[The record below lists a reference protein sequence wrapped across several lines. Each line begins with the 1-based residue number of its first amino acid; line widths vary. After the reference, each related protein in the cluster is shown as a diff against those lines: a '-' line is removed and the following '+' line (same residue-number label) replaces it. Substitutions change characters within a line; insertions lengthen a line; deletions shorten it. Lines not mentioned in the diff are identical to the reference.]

1 MLPAAIAVYCF
12 LSAVP
17 FVWYSYTEFIEK
29 QYFFLYI
36 DSVPCYNKKN
46 ILDGCI
52 LHCDKRKD
60 VFDMPYEPTHVSN
73 YRNELRE
80 ISRKIEKHKA
90 QIATLEARRKKVE
103 TLLEKAQSEKL
114 AQFLSE
120 TGLSVND
127 VISRLSDSTDDSM
140 SSITPPEA

>member
-1 MLPAAIAVYCF
+1 
-12 LSAVP
+12 
-17 FVWYSYTEFIEK
+17 
-29 QYFFLYI
+29 
-36 DSVPCYNKKN
+36 
-46 ILDGCI
+46 
-52 LHCDKRKD
+52 
-60 VFDMPYEPTHVSN
+60 MPYEPTHVSN